1 MGQLISKL
9 ITKPTISQEIPIIK
23 KEQDI
28 MNDITYLPESSANPT
43 TLHSKRDFHTE
54 ETSTYW
60 LPKDDEEQHRLT
72 GVSYLF
78 TCIIY

>member
-1 MGQLISKL
+1 MGQLVSKL
-9 ITKPTISQEIPIIK
+9 ITKPISQETLIIK
-23 KEQDI
+23 KEQDF
-28 MNDITYLPESSANPT
+28 MSDTTYLPESSANPT

-72 GVSYLF
+72 GVSDLF
-78 TCIIY
+78 ACRIY